1 MSINHVFYKN
11 HLVAEI
17 EKQVTTVRHQLTAE
31 LVAAGSDPVVYKRRF
46 RMLQHLNTWHAQ
58 ILNKLLNFE
67 TDDKSDYLEMKYLQ
81 FDLYSVVSRN
91 A

>member
-17 EKQVTTVRHQLTAE
+17 EKQVSITRQQLTDE
-31 LVAAGSDPVVYKRRF
+31 LIAAGSDPVVYKRRF
-46 RMLQHLNTWHAQ
+46 RMLQQLNAWHAQ
-58 ILNKLLNFE
+58 IIIKLFNFE
-67 TDDKSDYLEMKYLQ
+67 TDDPSDYLELRYFQ
-81 FDLYSVVSRN
+81 VDLFSVVSRN